1 MNQPFPRRSLH
12 FVPGGQS
19 RMFEKALAL
28 DADTLILDL
37 EDAVTPDRKGEA
49 RQEVLG
55 WLEALADRPQERM
68 VRANPLDTPWGE
80 ADLEALV
87 LAPVPPHS
95 LLVPKVS
102 RPEDVTA
109 LVQRLE
115 TLEGQRSSPCAPVNL
130 MLVATETAAGAL
142 NLPATARASRVSAV
156 TWGAEDLSAVLG
168 ATSTRDEAG
177 RYWPVF
183 AHCRLMTL
191 LSASAAGC
199 LPIDGV
205 YTQIRDGEGLAAE
218 CAEAAAVGFRG
229 KMSLHPDQI
238 PIINAAFTPSEGR
251 IAAAEGLLEAFR
263 AAQKAGKMAFAFEG
277 EMVDA
282 PHLARAE
289 ATLALAQRL
298 GLRPTDN
305 D

>member
-1 MNQPFPRRSLH
+1 
-12 FVPGGQS
+12 
-19 RMFEKALAL
+19 MFEKALSL

-37 EDAVTPDRKGEA
+37 EDAVTPDRKGRGSAGGAGVA
-49 RQEVLG
+49 RGPGRSPPGTHGPGQP
-55 WLEALADRPQERM
+55 AIH
-68 VRANPLDTPWGE
+68 PLGE

-102 RPEDVTA
+102 STEDVIA

-115 TLEGQRSSPCAPVNL
+115 DLEAQRSSPYAPVNL

-142 NLPATARASRVSAV
+142 NLPTTARAPRVSAV
-156 TWGAEDLSAVLG
+156 TWGAEDLSALLG
-168 ATSTRDEAG
+168 ASSTRDGAG
-177 RYWPVF
+177 DYWPVF

-191 LSASAAGC
+191 LSAAAAGC

-218 CAEAAAVGFRG
+218 CAEASAVGFRG

-238 PIINAAFTPSEGR
+238 PIINAAFTPSEAR

-263 AAQKAGKMAFAFEG
+263 AAQRRARWPSLLRGRWSMRRILR
-277 EMVDA
+277 A
-282 PHLARAE
+282 P
-289 ATLALAQRL
+289 
-298 GLRPTDN
+298 RPPSPLPNASAYGPRTTTRSPLCN
-305 D
+305 TKPPG